1 MTTMEVVMIDKFG
14 SREVMKFRKTSDP
27 DPRAE
32 RNPAEG
38 KGREH
43 QPDRLEDPRRP
54 ISCGQIRQA
63 ALRAGPRRI
72 RRAGGLWH
80 GNKRAPEGYAMLG
93 FDRGA
98 YAEHVIVKANEAAPK
113 PRSIDHL
120 ASLSGHD

>member
-72 RRAGGLWH
+72 RRARGLWH
-80 GNKRAPEGYAMLG
+80 GNKRAPEGRRNLCDARL
-93 FDRGA
+93 
-98 YAEHVIVKANEAAPK
+98 
-113 PRSIDHL
+113 RSR
-120 ASLSGHD
+120 SLCRARYRQTQ